1 MNLGSDIYY
10 LELFEPKIFNS
21 IPPSLLW
28 QVAEIAANHEMVES
42 YDLSLIMSRLQLGAA
57 LGGPQV
63 ISFRNILINIYLNI
77 FTAVFQFPTYRD
89 VFPSG
94 WTRDTDTEARHEHIM
109 TRIQSWP
116 FDEQVPSHLYVIV
129 TSSLVQR
136 TFVK

>member
-1 MNLGSDIYY
+1 
-10 LELFEPKIFNS
+10 
-21 IPPSLLW
+21 
-28 QVAEIAANHEMVES
+28 MVES

-63 ISFRNILINIYLNI
+63 ISFRGILINIYLNI

-129 TSSLVQR
+129 TSSLVQQ

>member
-10 LELFEPKIFNS
+10 LELFEPNTFNS

-63 ISFRNILINIYLNI
+63 IYFRNISINIYLNI
-77 FTAVFQFPTYRD
+77 FYCCSPVPHVPRRVPLWLDAGHGHGEEARAHHDQ
-89 VFPSG
+89 
-94 WTRDTDTEARHEHIM
+94 DTELALR
-109 TRIQSWP
+109 RAGP
-116 FDEQVPSHLYVIV
+116 
-129 TSSLVQR
+129 
-136 TFVK
+136 

>member
-1 MNLGSDIYY
+1 
-10 LELFEPKIFNS
+10 
-21 IPPSLLW
+21 
-28 QVAEIAANHEMVES
+28 MVES

-63 ISFRNILINIYLNI
+63 NKYYLNHINIYLNI

-116 FDEQVPSHLYVIV
+116 FDEQV
-129 TSSLVQR
+129 R
-136 TFVK
+136 TQL

>member
-10 LELFEPKIFNS
+10 LELFEPNIFNS

-63 ISFRNILINIYLNI
+63 IYFRGIFRLNLVKSAI
-77 FTAVFQFPTYRD
+77 FQ
-89 VFPSG
+89 
-94 WTRDTDTEARHEHIM
+94 
-109 TRIQSWP
+109 
-116 FDEQVPSHLYVIV
+116 
-129 TSSLVQR
+129 
-136 TFVK
+136 K